1 MDNNQD
7 EKIRICHILDY
18 KKDIEPFPLVK
29 LYSGVGSGK
38 TTFATRMI
46 TGDKE
51 CKIPKQNV
59 LIITSR
65 RAKVEETLTDMK
77 NLVKREIKRNGNL
90 SFKVY
95 QTGEEQPDEYREY
108 LKEIKYTVDGM
119 EFSFLSYNKSVVC
132 TNAYISAYLRYV
144 HNPDD
149 ETTHIWNKF
158 DTIIVDEVHSL
169 ITDSTY
175 QSACF
180 GVMALIKEYL
190 KLYQQGELQ
199 ECACKHII
207 LMTGTP
213 QPFEKLN
220 DIDFPEDKTNTLIWF
235 DKCEN
240 VVPKKIILIDKQTAK
255 QQIQK
260 LLKDGEKVIY
270 FSNHTLSENEAKKEF
285 QITDDIKIGVS
296 FSNDKKRKT
305 LSKEEKDRLN
315 EIDDSLSKCL
325 IPENIKFFV
334 TTSRN
339 KEGININNTDYNNM
353 FVESHLLYDIVQ
365 MAGRVRSGVENLF
378 IITDSD
384 SFNSGVNVT
393 DVMFSK
399 KIMVAN
405 NYITASDDEAN
416 KYLNNEYFEN
426 KNEQQKNVEERNRNL
441 WNYLKYIEDKFP
453 YIRYNDLCKKFEFY
467 NIKELAEKLA
477 KKQEE
482 EFCKILLAT
491 DEDVKAYFNNYF
503 PNIEVHRE
511 ETAKAYCKRYLDN
524 LIGKKKAIVLSKSD
538 LIKHTQIIA
547 ERFGVNIKSPKVL
560 LHLVDELYNCEGQR
574 DKYIL
579 YYGKENSLKK
589 KPMRK
594 SRKR

>member
-1 MDNNQD
+1 
-7 EKIRICHILDY
+7 
-18 KKDIEPFPLVK
+18 
-29 LYSGVGSGK
+29 
-38 TTFATRMI
+38 
-46 TGDKE
+46 
-51 CKIPKQNV
+51 
-59 LIITSR
+59 
-65 RAKVEETLTDMK
+65 
-77 NLVKREIKRNGNL
+77 
-90 SFKVY
+90 
-95 QTGEEQPDEYREY
+95 
-108 LKEIKYTVDGM
+108 
-119 EFSFLSYNKSVVC
+119 
-132 TNAYISAYLRYV
+132 
-144 HNPDD
+144 
-149 ETTHIWNKF
+149 
-158 DTIIVDEVHSL
+158 
-169 ITDSTY
+169 
-175 QSACF
+175 
-180 GVMALIKEYL
+180 
-190 KLYQQGELQ
+190 
-199 ECACKHII
+199 
-207 LMTGTP
+207 MTGTP

-441 WNYLKYIEDKFP
+441 WNY
-453 YIRYNDLCKKFEFY
+453 
-467 NIKELAEKLA
+467 
-477 KKQEE
+477 
-482 EFCKILLAT
+482 
-491 DEDVKAYFNNYF
+491 
-503 PNIEVHRE
+503 
-511 ETAKAYCKRYLDN
+511 
-524 LIGKKKAIVLSKSD
+524 
-538 LIKHTQIIA
+538 
-547 ERFGVNIKSPKVL
+547 
-560 LHLVDELYNCEGQR
+560 
-574 DKYIL
+574 
-579 YYGKENSLKK
+579 
-589 KPMRK
+589 
-594 SRKR
+594 